1 MKRFEDKVALV
12 TGAGSGIGL
21 ATATR
26 LAEEGAQ
33 VVAGILDES
42 QGYAVADFDARVLD
56 VTAHWEAAKSHLE
69 ASYGRLDVL
78 VNNAGFGTVEEMSE
92 EAW

>member
-1 MKRFEDKVALV
+1 MTLV

-21 ATATR
+21 ATAIR

-42 QGYAVADFDARVLD
+42 QGDAVADFDARVLD
-56 VTAHWEAAKSHLE
+56 VTKTAHWEAAKSHLE

-92 EAW
+92 EGSS